1 MTLRIAWL
9 GGAPMEEAGGA
20 PGVVRDLLDGLARE
34 GHQIDCYFPGAGNK
48 LPPRIAAHEN
58 LTVTWGSSKLQG
70 NRWYNKIPVGT
81 FASGLSSRALSSLRL
96 RREIARR
103 HREQPYDLIYQNQW
117 IESVGVPSSVLRS
130 APLVVRPDTESASE
144 LRCLIAERELS
155 FRCQP
160 RYIFFVVAAILFL
173 RAQLQ
178 RVMIRRASLLVC
190 ISRVFRDHLVE
201 DYDFP
206 RGSTA
211 VVPNPVRLERFTFD
225 AAKPPGKPPIV
236 LVPVRV
242 SVRKGVEDVIEIAKL
257 LRDRGV
263 QVRLRIVGGASL
275 WSDYTKLLEDLPSE
289 TAEYAGRVAHGEMP
303 AEYANS
309 DMMLLASKFDPCP
322 MAVLE
327 GLSCG
332 VPIVATT
339 EVGSTEG
346 VDDAVAVRLA
356 PGDVEGMATAIE
368 QMLGRIR
375 EQPAQMRSLAR
386 AEAERLFAPEV
397 ICRQL
402 SAALEALVANGSA
415 AANGAGSASR
425 NGAVTANRPGSRI

>member
-1 MTLRIAWL
+1 VARGGPDGGGR
-9 GGAPMEEAGGA
+9 GGAWRRPRSE
-20 PGVVRDLLDGLARE
+20 
-34 GHQIDCYFPGAGNK
+34 IDCYFPGAGHQ
-48 LPPRIAAHEN
+48 LPARIAAHGN
-58 LTVTWGSSKLQG
+58 LTVTWGSSKLKG
-70 NRWYNKIPVGT
+70 NRWYNKLPVGT

-103 HREQPYDLIYQNQW
+103 HRERPYDLIYQNQW

-160 RYIFFVVAAILFL
+160 RYVFFVVAAILFL

-211 VVPNPVRLERFTFD
+211 VVPNPVCLERFAFN
-225 AAKPPGKPPIV
+225 AAKPPGEPPIV

-242 SVRKGVEDVIEIAKL
+242 SVRKGLEDVVEIAKL

-263 QVRLRIVGGASL
+263 RVRLRVVGGASL
-275 WSDYTKLLEDLPSE
+275 WSDYTKLLEDLPGE
-289 TAEYAGRVAHGEMP
+289 TAEYAGRVAHGDMP

-327 GLSCG
+327 GLACG

-346 VDDAVAVRLA
+346 VEATVAQRLQ
-356 PGDVEGMATAIE
+356 PGDVEGMARAIE
-368 QMLGRIR
+368 QMLDRVR
-375 EQPAQMRSLAR
+375 AQPEQMRSLAR

-397 ICRQL
+397 ICGQL
-402 SAALEALVANGSA
+402 SAALERLVADGGPNGA
-415 AANGAGSASR
+415 GAANGAGGGGRDGVA
-425 NGAVTANRPGSRI
+425 A

>member
-1 MTLRIAWL
+1 
-9 GGAPMEEAGGA
+9 MEQAGGA
-20 PGVVRDLLDGLARE
+20 PGVVRDLLGGLLLE
-34 GHQIDCYFPGAGNK
+34 GHQIDCFFPGAGHQ
-48 LPPRIAAHEN
+48 LPPRLAAQEN

-70 NRWYNKIPVGT
+70 NRWYDKIAVGS
-81 FASGLSSRALSSLRL
+81 FASGLFSRALSSLRL

-103 HREQPYDLIYQNQW
+103 HRERPYDLIYQNQW
-117 IESVGVPSSVLRS
+117 IESVGAPSSVLRS

-144 LRCLIAERELS
+144 LRCLLAERELS

-225 AAKPPGKPPIV
+225 AAKPPGEPPIV

-242 SVRKGVEDVIEIAKL
+242 SVRKGLEDVVAIARL
-257 LRDRGV
+257 LRERGV
-263 QVRLRIVGGASL
+263 RVRLRVVGGASL

-303 AEYANS
+303 AEYAGS

-327 GLSCG
+327 GLACG

-346 VDDAVAVRLA
+346 VDAAVAVRLA

-375 EQPAQMRSLAR
+375 EQPEQMRSLAR

-402 SAALEALVANGSA
+402 SAALERLVSSGAGGT
-415 AANGAGSASR
+415 NGAGGVGGAADAARDGVAAAIR
-425 NGAVTANRPGSRI
+425 NGSHA